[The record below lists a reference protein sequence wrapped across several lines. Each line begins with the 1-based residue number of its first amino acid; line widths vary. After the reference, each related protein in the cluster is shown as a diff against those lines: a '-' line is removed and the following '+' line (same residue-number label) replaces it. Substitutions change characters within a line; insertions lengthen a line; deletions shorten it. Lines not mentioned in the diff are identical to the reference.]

1 MTNSMALRRASRPSS
16 APSTGGVGP
25 WLASAHPHP
34 AAVREAWSTD
44 ARLALIP
51 LGHLF
56 DAVRL
61 PADVVH
67 LTLAS
72 HDQAV
77 VERRLARHL
86 RGGPVIHDPEGHRY
100 YALVPPGT
108 AQDWTAPGAECLG
121 RDVYLGVPRPDLTE
135 PDQVTRHSY
144 WAVPVSRP
152 GKLCRVRDVL
162 VLATV
167 GGCLADAD
175 ADADEDEDEDE
186 ASA

>member
-1 MTNSMALRRASRPSS
+1 MTNSTAPRRALTPPS
-16 APSTGGVGP
+16 PIPTVGVGA
-25 WLASAHPHP
+25 WIASAHTRPDSVH
-34 AAVREAWSTD
+34 EAWNGE
-44 ARLALIP
+44 ARIALIP
-51 LGHLF
+51 LGRHF
-56 DAVRL
+56 DAVRI
-61 PADVVH
+61 PAEVAH
-67 LTLAS
+67 LAFAS

-167 GGCLADAD
+167 GGCLAD
-175 ADADEDEDEDE
+175 DEDEHE